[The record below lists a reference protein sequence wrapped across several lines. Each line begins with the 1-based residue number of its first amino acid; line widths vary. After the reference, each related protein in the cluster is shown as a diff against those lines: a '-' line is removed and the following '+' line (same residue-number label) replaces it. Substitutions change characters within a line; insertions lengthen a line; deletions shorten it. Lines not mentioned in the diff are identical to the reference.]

1 MEDIRA
7 VEYWP
12 SADEIEV
19 PSADAGPF
27 LKAALNAALKR
38 YSTRTRA
45 D

>member
-7 VEYWP
+7 FEYWP

-19 PSADAGPF
+19 PPAEAGPF
-27 LKAALNAALKR
+27 LKAALNAALKSH
-38 YSTRTRA
+38 STRTRA